1 MNSTERVSRE
11 VFTSPSTAL
20 LALRMG
26 AWMLVLPLAKRV
38 LPFER
43 LARLTSCDARG
54 RRARE
59 QEPVT
64 IRLASRL
71 TRFSGSNCL
80 ERSLILYRF
89 LGRGGADPTLVL
101 GIGRGASGRH
111 LGHAWVL
118 VDGAPVI
125 DSPAE
130 LSSYEP
136 VLAFGP
142 GAHRLL
148 NEAGASTVHQLCAAP
163 ATRHELPAELESTTR
178 GDAARKPR

>member
-1 MNSTERVSRE
+1 
-11 VFTSPSTAL
+11 
-20 LALRMG
+20 
-26 AWMLVLPLAKRV
+26 MLVLPLAKRV

-43 LARLTSCDARG
+43 LARLMSCDARG
-54 RRARE
+54 RHTRE
-59 QEPVT
+59 QEPVM

-89 LGRGGADPTLVL
+89 LGREGADPTLVL
-101 GIGRGASGRH
+101 GMGRGASGRH

-118 VDGAPVI
+118 VNGAPVI
-125 DSPAE
+125 DSPTE

-142 GAHRLL
+142 GAQHVLDDVPTQVV
-148 NEAGASTVHQLCAAP
+148 NG
-163 ATRHELPAELESTTR
+163 
-178 GDAARKPR
+178 